1 MEVRSIG
8 DLEVSV
14 VGIGCSNF
22 GGRLDQEAST
32 AVIVSALD
40 AGVTFF
46 DTADLYGNAAS
57 EVFLGRALGT
67 RRSEAVIATKF
78 GLAYGEQPGGGAPE
92 YVRHSCEG
100 SLRRLGTDRID
111 LFQLH
116 APDATVPLADTLGA
130 MAELVAEGKVR
141 VLGCSNFT
149 ATQLHEVHGLGIL
162 PGVATV
168 QNQYSLLWREP
179 ETAVLDALT
188 ELGMSLL
195 PYYPLANGLLTGKY
209 TKGRPVPEGTRIDL
223 MPMERSAHWMS
234 DVLLEV
240 VEAIRIIADEAGQS
254 MATLAFSW
262 LASHRQV
269 ASVIAGASSPEQA
282 ATNAAS
288 VVTLSPEI
296 LRRLD
301 AATASLATTP

>member
-1 MEVRSIG
+1 M
-8 DLEVSV
+8 D
-14 VGIGCSNF
+14 
-22 GGRLDQEAST
+22 
-32 AVIVSALD
+32 
-40 AGVTFF
+40 
-46 DTADLYGNAAS
+46 
-57 EVFLGRALGT
+57 
-67 RRSEAVIATKF
+67 
-78 GLAYGEQPGGGAPE
+78 
-92 YVRHSCEG
+92 
-100 SLRRLGTDRID
+100 
-111 LFQLH
+111 
-116 APDATVPLADTLGA
+116 
-130 MAELVAEGKVR
+130 
-141 VLGCSNFT
+141 
-149 ATQLHEVHGLGIL
+149 
-162 PGVATV
+162 
-168 QNQYSLLWREP
+168 
-179 ETAVLDALT
+179 
-188 ELGMSLL
+188 
-195 PYYPLANGLLTGKY
+195 NGLLTGKY